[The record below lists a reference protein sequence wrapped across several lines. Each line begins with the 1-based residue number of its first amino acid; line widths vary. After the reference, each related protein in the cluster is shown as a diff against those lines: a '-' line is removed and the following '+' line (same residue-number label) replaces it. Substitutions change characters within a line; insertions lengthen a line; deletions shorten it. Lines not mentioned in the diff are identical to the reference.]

1 VRDLRLDFRLMVE
14 RLDQAFDDFNG
25 ADIHIGL
32 DGDIHLRTGRLEVTG
47 KAGKTI

>member
-1 VRDLRLDFRLMVE
+1 VRNLRLDFGLVIE
-14 RLDQAFDDFNG
+14 RLDQAFGDLNG

-47 KAGKTI
+47 KAGKTV